1 MACSGLKRGSFH
13 LFVHPKR
20 SRVIFEKTHFLPMFD
35 PFLVPKRPIFKA
47 FWDFRRVQTGLPRSQ
62 NGPKTFV
69 FAFHVIHDH
78 F

>member
-1 MACSGLKRGSFH
+1 MACTGLKRGSFH

-47 FWDFRRVQTGLPRSQ
+47 FWDFRRVQTGYHALKMAQKHLFLHSM
-62 NGPKTFV
+62 
-69 FAFHVIHDH
+69 
-78 F
+78 